1 MEEIQTGVRLKVES
15 TFLRTS
21 DPNSGKDDSMKTA
34 RLTLTV
40 LLGVM
45 LTFTAATLSASD
57 PIGIYALVDKV
68 IFEPSE
74 GAPQRVQI
82 WGTFALADVVSRVY
96 TKPQRGYLYYAVPVG
111 KEEIARKEWADLKSV
126 AGTGTAV
133 AFGARHSML
142 GKVRP
147 DSEKPGSPDVYN
159 IGGTGV
165 SRINPVPGY
174 QDNMNEIVAQLKAAM
189 KKT

>member
-1 MEEIQTGVRLKVES
+1 MRLSRIGGV
-15 TFLRTS
+15 
-21 DPNSGKDDSMKTA
+21 
-34 RLTLTV
+34 LTLAACALATV
-40 LLGVM
+40 TV
-45 LTFTAATLSASD
+45 AASD
-57 PIGIYALVDKV
+57 FVGVYAVVEKV
-68 IFEPSE
+68 VLEPSE
-74 GAPQRVQI
+74 AAPQRIQI
-82 WGTFALADVVSRVY
+82 WGAFALAVEAGGVY
-96 TKPQRGYLYYAVPVG
+96 TKPQRGYLYYSVPGG

-126 AGTGTAV
+126 AGTGTAI

-165 SRINPVPGY
+165 SKINPIPGY
-174 QDNMNEIVAQLKAAM
+174 QDNMNTIVAQLKAAL